1 MSRVPESM
9 RPGWVPR
16 KVSEIMSAVPEVESR
31 AATGSGGGRI
41 VLGVIGALLTLIGFG
56 LLAGGGTVLW
66 ANASQRDGGGFFTS
80 SRSAFAS
87 PGFAVTS
94 ERLRLVNGL
103 PDRLSSPGD
112 IVTFT
117 TQGGSSNGKPL
128 FIGVA
133 PVADVTAYLSGVA
146 HDEVVNVHMDGWKGP
161 LSKDY
166 RSSPGGPPAGPP
178 AAQPFWTAK
187 TTGTNVSL
195 TWPASE
201 GTWSIVVMNADASA
215 GVAANLSLGVKVNF
229 LGWVALGLLTAGSI
243 LLLAGVAMMFFGFRS
258 PHTGAGSGA
267 AVPPASPAGQL
278 AFQTGDE
285 KAYPVLIH
293 GELDPGLSRWL
304 WLVKWLLAIPHYIV
318 LAFLW
323 LAAVLLT
330 VVAFFAILFTGRYPR
345 GIFDFNVGVL
355 RWTWRV
361 AFYSCS
367 VLGSDRYPPFTL
379 ADVDYPARFDV
390 PYPERLSRGRVLV
403 KSWLLAIPHYMI
415 LAVLIGNWGWTFG
428 GDRWT
433 TWGLSLN
440 GILVLIAAVI
450 LLVTGRYPRDIF
462 GLVLGINR
470 WALRVAAYVMLMR
483 DEYPPFRLDR

>member
-1 MSRVPESM
+1 MSS
-9 RPGWVPR
+9 
-16 KVSEIMSAVPEVESR
+16 VPEVEPR
-31 AATGSGGGRI
+31 ATTGTRGGKI
-41 VLGVIGALLTLIGFG
+41 ALGVIGALVTLIAFG

-66 ANASQRDGGGFFTS
+66 ANASERDDGGFFTS
-80 SRSAFAS
+80 SPSLFAS

-112 IVTFT
+112 IVTFKA
-117 TQGGSSNGKPL
+117 QGGSMNGKPL

-133 PVADVTAYLSGVA
+133 PAADVAAYLSGVA
-146 HDEVVNVHMDGWKGP
+146 HDEVVDVHMDGWKGP
-161 LSKDY
+161 LSKEY
-166 RSSPGGPPAGPP
+166 RTSPGGPPAGPP

-187 TTGTNVSL
+187 TTGTKVSL

-215 GVAANLSLGVKVNF
+215 GVAADLGLGVKVNF
-229 LGWVALGLLTAGSI
+229 LGWVALGLLVAGSV

-258 PHTGAGSGA
+258 PRAGTGSGA
-267 AVPPASPAGQL
+267 TLQPAAPVGQL
-278 AFQTGDE
+278 AFQTDDAE
-285 KAYPVLIH
+285 AYPVLIQ
-293 GELDPGLSRWL
+293 GELDPGLSHWL

-355 RWTWRV
+355 RWSWRV

-367 VLGSDRYPPFTL
+367 VLGTDRYPPFTL
-379 ADVDYPARFDV
+379 ADADYPARLDV
-390 PYPERLSRGRVLV
+390 PYPEHLSRGLVLV
-403 KSWLLAIPHYMI
+403 KSWLLAIPHYMV
-415 LAVLIGNWGWTFG
+415 LAVLIGNWGWTFD
-428 GDRWT
+428 GDHWT

-440 GILVLIAAVI
+440 GILVLIAVVI
-450 LLVTGRYPRDIF
+450 LLFTGRYPRDIF
-462 GLVLGINR
+462 GIVLGINR